1 MRLLLVLAGLAVSLA
16 ASGQEIYRWVDKDG
30 IVHYADQP
38 GSPDAVLINIIEPNA
53 YDSADT
59 ATAAPYAGDA
69 DEESEPEDA
78 YQSLAIVSPEN
89 DQVYFGADAVV
100 LVSAYLEGTLQ
111 PDHSIAL
118 FMNGKRLDASG
129 PTAELSELARGSY
142 TLGASVLDAN
152 GKPVISSRPVSFHVR
167 QPSINSPQSPQAP
180 TKPGTPVQPT
190 PRPGTLPKPPP
201 KPPTPLSNSPGR

>member
-1 MRLLLVLAGLAVSLA
+1 MRMLLVLAGLAVSLA

-38 GSPDAVLINIIEPNA
+38 GSADAVLINIIEPNA

-59 ATAAPYAGDA
+59 AIAAPPGGEP
-69 DEESEPEDA
+69 DEEPEPEDP

-89 DQVYFGADAVV
+89 DQVFFGADAVV
-100 LVSAYLEGTLQ
+100 LVSAYLEGSLQ

-118 FMNGKRLDASG
+118 FMNGKRLDTEG

-142 TLGASVLDAN
+142 TLSASVLDAD

-180 TKPGTPVQPT
+180 SKPTAPGVTAPQPT
-190 PRPGTLPKPPP
+190 PKPASKPGLKPANS
-201 KPPTPLSNSPGR
+201 LSR

>member
-1 MRLLLVLAGLAVSLA
+1 MRMLLVLAGLAVSLA

-100 LVSAYLEGTLQ
+100 LVSAYLEGSLQ

-118 FMNGKRLDASG
+118 FMNGKRLETQG

-142 TLGASVLDAN
+142 TLSASVLDAD
-152 GKPVISSRPVSFHVR
+152 GKPVIASRPVSFHVR

-180 TKPGTPVQPT
+180 PKPT
-190 PRPGTLPKPPP
+190 PKPTTPPAPKP
-201 KPPTPLSNSPGR
+201 KPATPLSR

>member
-1 MRLLLVLAGLAVSLA
+1 MRMLLVLAGLAVSLA

-38 GSPDAVLINIIEPNA
+38 GSADAVLINIIEPNA

-59 ATAAPYAGDA
+59 AIAAPGGDT
-69 DEESEPEDA
+69 DEEPEAEDA

-100 LVSAYLEGTLQ
+100 LVSAYLEGSLQ

-118 FMNGKRLDASG
+118 FMNGKRLETQG

-142 TLGASVLDAN
+142 TLSASVLDAD
-152 GKPVISSRPVSFHVR
+152 GKPVIASRPVSFHVR

-180 TKPGTPVQPT
+180 PKPT
-190 PRPGTLPKPPP
+190 PKPTTPPVPKP
-201 KPPTPLSNSPGR
+201 KPATPLSR

>member
-1 MRLLLVLAGLAVSLA
+1 MRMLLVLAGLAVSLA
-16 ASGQEIYRWVDKDG
+16 APGQEIYRWVDKDG

-38 GSPDAVLINIIEPNA
+38 GSADAVLINIIEPNA

-59 ATAAPYAGDA
+59 AIAAPPGRDT
-69 DEESEPEDA
+69 DEETEPEDA

-100 LVSAYLEGTLQ
+100 LVSAYLEGSLQ

-118 FMNGKRLDASG
+118 FMNGKRLDAQG

-142 TLGASVLDAN
+142 TLSASVLDAD

-180 TKPGTPVQPT
+180 PKPT
-190 PRPGTLPKPPP
+190 PKPTTPPAPKP
-201 KPPTPLSNSPGR
+201 KPATPLSR